1 MKTRL
6 IQLTVFLTILVL
18 GVAGCTNP
26 ATQPPPTQA
35 AVPEATATQPP
46 PTQTPAPEATATQ
59 APPTEAPVVQATPT
73 VNLPAATV
81 LKMVERLNAGDVEGS
96 LAYFTDD
103 AMLYIVGLPPT
114 GMEVYQGKEQLRSF
128 WEDNVSNHFQ
138 WEVEIS
144 SVVGDVV
151 TAHVKT
157 WHDFTRELGVAPL
170 EWIDVYEV
178 KNGEITTYA
187 GTITEEALA
196 RLKPALAEVM
206 PPEPP
211 AAPSSETPVSE
222 MTVTIAGGTCT
233 TDSPMVLQAGE
244 VQVTLDVQDQDNE
257 LYALTFFTLDP
268 DKDVLDLMAS
278 TVGAGPPSWSDMILF
293 EELASSQTGTYSMTV
308 EEGPVYG
315 VCWSQPPDL
324 PIGALGPFT
333 VSPVSAAATPSAPS
347 PEGSESDIVVTFSE
361 GICTVDGPMILQ
373 AGEMT
378 VTMNVKDLNREMYA
392 LTFFNLDPGKNL
404 RDLIAAQDM
413 PSPPP
418 WADMISMQEA
428 LPGKSK
434 TYNVT
439 VEVGP
444 VYLLCWSQPPDR
456 VIGSMGPIEVSQ

>member
-6 IQLTVFLTILVL
+6 KQLAVFLMILVL
-18 GVAGCTNP
+18 SIPGCSNP
-26 ATQPPPTQA
+26 ATQPPPTQTP
-35 AVPEATATQPP
+35 VPEATATQPP
-46 PTQTPAPEATATQ
+46 PTETP
-59 APPTEAPVVQATPT
+59 VMQATPT
-73 VNLPAATV
+73 ANLPSATV
-81 LKMVERLNAGDVEGS
+81 LDVVERINADDIEGA
-96 LAYFTDD
+96 LAYYADD

-114 GMEVYQGKEQLRSF
+114 GIEVYQGKEQLRSF

-170 EWIDVYEV
+170 EWLDVYEV
-178 KNGEITTYA
+178 KDGKITTYS

-233 TDSPMVLQAGE
+233 ADSPMVLQAGE

-278 TVGAGPPSWSDMILF
+278 TVEAGPPSWSDMILF

-333 VSPVSAAATPSAPS
+333 VGPDPAAAPPTPAPEGPVSEMT
-347 PEGSESDIVVTFSE
+347 ITFSE
-361 GICTVDGPMILQ
+361 GGCTYDGSMTLL

-378 VTMNVKDLNREMYA
+378 VTADVKDVDKEEYM
-392 LTFFNLDPGKNL
+392 LTFFNLLDPDKTFA
-404 RDLIAAQDM
+404 DLMAATSGD
-413 PSPPP
+413 SPPD
-418 WADMISMQEA
+418 WVDTISEKH
-428 LPGKSK
+428 LGPGENK
-434 TYNVT
+434 TYSFT

-444 VYLLCWSQPPDR
+444 VYLICWSTPPDR
-456 VIGSMGPIEVSQ
+456 PIGKKGPFEVEP